1 MRKLTIIILFF
12 FLVTN
17 SVDAQHFAFS
27 KNCKN
32 AYLNFT
38 ALEFEKGKQ
47 FLEVERIHNPDNVMP
62 VLLKNYFDFL
72 KVIIGEQVQDY
83 ELFKDFKR
91 KRFRAIRSA
100 DKNSPYYLYALANLN
115 LHYAFARIRF
125 KDYFTALFEIK
136 RAFHLLERNVEKYPD
151 FLPNYIGFGLL
162 HTMVGSIPKNYRWVS
177 WLASMDGTVDQ
188 GFNELFMVLEK
199 AQNNPEY
206 EYLLNE
212 TAFFLTFLEMNISS
226 DQANAEKLMSTLNK
240 ETNDQPLI
248 VFAKLSILKKMAR
261 TEEAIKILDEY
272 HQSETSYPF
281 HYLTYLRGLLNLNRL
296 DLSAN
301 NYFQKYLDEFK
312 GGSYVKSSYQKMA
325 WFALIQ
331 GDELK
336 YKQLISFCKIKG
348 NDNLDG
354 DKQAE
359 IEADKKEIPQ
369 SDLLK
374 ARLLY
379 DGGYFLRSLN
389 ILSDLNLIISE
400 FNQTELAEY
409 YYRIARNHQ
418 GLEDFEKANIYFKK
432 AIEKGKDLSDYYA
445 GNSALQLGLIYENQ
459 QEYKASKFY
468 YETCLDLNFKTYK
481 RSLDVKA
488 KAGLSRI
495 ETKKGAE

>member
-1 MRKLTIIILFF
+1 MRKIVIIVLFF
-12 FLVTN
+12 FILTN
-17 SVDAQHFAFS
+17 SVDAQHFIFS
-27 KNCKN
+27 ENCKN
-32 AYLNFT
+32 AYLNIT

-47 FLEVERIHNPDNVMP
+47 FLATEKIQDPNNAMP
-62 VLLKNYFDFL
+62 VLLENYVDFL
-72 KVIIGEQVQDY
+72 RVIIGEQEQDY
-83 ELFKDFKR
+83 ELFKDLKR

-100 DKNSPYYLYALANLN
+100 DKDSPYYLYALANLN

-136 RAFHLLERNVEKYPD
+136 RAFHLLERNIEKHPN

-162 HTMVGSIPKNYRWVS
+162 HTMVGSIPKNYKWIS

-188 GFNELFMVLEK
+188 GFNELFMVLEE
-199 AQNNPEY
+199 AQKNPEY

-226 DQANAEKLMSTLNK
+226 DQANADKLLNTLNK
-240 ETNDQPLI
+240 ETNVQPLI

-261 TEEAIKILDEY
+261 TDEAIKILDEY

-296 DLSAN
+296 DFSAN

-325 WFALIQ
+325 WLALIQ
-331 GDELK
+331 GDKLK
-336 YKQLISFCKIKG
+336 YKQLISFCKIEG

-359 IEADKKEIPQ
+359 SEADKKGIPQ
-369 SDLLK
+369 HDLLK

-379 DGGYFLRSLN
+379 DGGYFLRSLS
-389 ILSDLNLIISE
+389 ILTDSSLIISE
-400 FNQTELAEY
+400 FSQTEIAEY

-418 GLEDFEKANIYFKK
+418 GLEDFEKANIYFKM

-445 GNSALQLGLIYENQ
+445 GNSALQLGLIYENL

-468 YETCLDLNFKTYK
+468 YETCLNLDFKTYK

-488 KAGLSRI
+488 KAGLSRL